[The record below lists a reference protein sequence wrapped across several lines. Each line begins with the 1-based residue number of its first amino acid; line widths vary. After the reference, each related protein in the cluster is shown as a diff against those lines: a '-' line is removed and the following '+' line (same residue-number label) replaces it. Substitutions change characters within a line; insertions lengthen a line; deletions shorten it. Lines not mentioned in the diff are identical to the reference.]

1 MSAEG
6 EHLLAVI
13 ETEEKDEKEAN
24 AAPEEPDVVKSY
36 LQQIPDDHHDA
47 RGRMAGA
54 GCTRPRRCAGRAGLH
69 SLSGRDF
76 VEERDV

>member
-36 LQQIPDDHHDA
+36 LQL
-47 RGRMAGA
+47 
-54 GCTRPRRCAGRAGLH
+54 CTPHLTRAMN
-69 SLSGRDF
+69 RDL
-76 VEERDV
+76 